1 MDNHTFLLSFINVW
15 SSDSKN
21 LIFDVNPKRSVA
33 RTAAI
38 LYAVMLRAGGTVVIA
53 DYEEI
58 AIMASELHDFIG
70 DDSKFKNGVNIYPVP
85 LGYDSNPLLVYATS
99 DFFGL
104 NNVVSF
110 QKSIN
115 FSAFSVVDRFGHRF
129 GDIDG
134 DSDFKL
140 RIPYLIIETPNE
152 ENTSDKSYVEMVV
165 IDNEFHY
172 SEVEAERSVL
182 KSLYSLG
189 LSDSVAKASV
199 KFIIGRLTSIKFDKM
214 NTDEISFKVNKNKN
228 DLFNVRVGFFEEKE
242 IDNLFFDF

>member
-182 KSLYSLG
+182 RAISSLG
-189 LSDSVAKASV
+189 LSEDEKNTAV
-199 KFIIGRLTSIKFDKM
+199 KFIIGKMTSINFDKM
-214 NTDEISFKVNKNKN
+214 KSDEITFNVKKNKSES
-228 DLFNVRVGFFEEKE
+228 FPVRVGFAEEEE
-242 IDNLFFDF
+242 IDNFFFDF

>member
-1 MDNHTFLLSFINVW
+1 MENHTFILSFINVW

-21 LIFDVNPKRSVA
+21 LIFDVNPNRSVA
-33 RTAAI
+33 KTAAI
-38 LYAVMLRAGGTVVIA
+38 LYAVMLRAGGKVVIA
-53 DYEEI
+53 DYEEF
-58 AIMASELHDFIG
+58 AIMATELHEFIA
-70 DDSKFKNGVNIYPVP
+70 DETRFKNGVNIYPVP
-85 LGYDSNPLLVYATS
+85 LGYDSNPLMVYATS
-99 DFFGL
+99 NFFGL
-104 NNVVSF
+104 DGVVSF
-110 QKSIN
+110 EKSIN
-115 FSAFSVVDRFGHRF
+115 FSAFNVVSRFGHKF

-140 RIPYLIIETPNE
+140 RIPYLIIETPNK
-152 ENTSDKSYVEMVV
+152 ENPSDKSYVEMVV

-182 KSLYSLG
+182 RSISSLG